1 MASPA
6 SRAGTA
12 RRGAPR
18 SFRWRSTRWRW
29 PKSSRCSSPPRPRA
43 GCLFALL
50 HDAPEYVIGDM
61 ISPFKAALGDS
72 YRQVEARLAQAILQ
86 RFSLNPQPPPA
97 LQKLT
102 KRADRISAFFEAT
115 LYAGFDEAEAR
126 TLFGEPKIPP
136 ARVAPWFAPRAPEAA
151 QAEFLQ
157 KFAEVEQNL

>member
-1 MASPA
+1 
-6 SRAGTA
+6 
-12 RRGAPR
+12 
-18 SFRWRSTRWRW
+18 
-29 PKSSRCSSPPRPRA
+29 
-43 GCLFALL
+43 
-50 HDAPEYVIGDM
+50 M
-61 ISPFKAALGDS
+61 ISPFKAALGDGLS
-72 YRQVEARLAQAILQ
+72 PRWRRGWRRPSCSASPSTRAAARAE
-86 RFSLNPQPPPA
+86 
-97 LQKLT
+97 KLT

>member
-1 MASPA
+1 LIEKIKYPEK
-6 SRAGTA
+6 
-12 RRGAPR
+12 GAN
-18 SFRWRSTRWRW
+18 
-29 PKSSRCSSPPRPRA
+29 
-43 GCLFALL
+43 
-50 HDAPEYVIGDM
+50 PEYVIGDM

-115 LYAGFDEAEAR
+115 LYAGFDEGEAK
-126 TLFGEPKIPP
+126 TLFGEPKIPR